1 MPSFARFRTN
11 FFTFLAPLL
20 RRAGAVLPNAP
31 VLFCKFSFHSL
42 LQPFFEMPKMG
53 EKSRK
58 PLSRLSICC
67 AAVEC
72 GGYLA
77 VIDSDREV
85 CILAVGQAALFFFR
99 HYYGRGR
106 PFFQT
111 VPKKICG
118 QTFPFATYNTAKSSF
133 ANGSCKRKTGKGES
147 LSVSGNVY
155 NFYLVFITLSQL
167 NKIVGFV
174 FLIVILIVI
183 LLGTWGGIIF
193 NSFSGSDTSETNN
206 NIISTMEE

>member
-99 HYYGRGR
+99 RYYGRGR

-111 VPKKICG
+111 VPKKSADRLFLSLPTTPQRAVLPMVAAKEKRARANPC
-118 QTFPFATYNTAKSSF
+118 PFREMFTISILYSSPCH
-133 ANGSCKRKTGKGES
+133 S
-147 LSVSGNVY
+147 
-155 NFYLVFITLSQL
+155 
-167 NKIVGFV
+167 
-174 FLIVILIVI
+174 
-183 LLGTWGGIIF
+183 
-193 NSFSGSDTSETNN
+193 
-206 NIISTMEE
+206 